1 MLSHSFLK
9 NVYRGISNRLFH
21 KKATGLDA
29 LSIGW
34 LEQKYLKH
42 LPAGKTRAIKLNG
55 GQLFYN
61 APQELLHGLQEIFID
76 QIYKQSLPPKALILD
91 CGANI
96 GLSVLW
102 FKQLNADAQIIAFEP
117 DPANFLLLKKNID
130 SYKLENI
137 TCHHAAVWNEDT
149 TRTFSADGGMASS
162 FASANSTDTIRVTCL
177 RLKKFLQQPID
188 FLKLD
193 IEGAEW
199 DVLKDCAESLV
210 SVKRIFVEYH
220 GQFDE
225 QEKLIQLLE
234 ILRSAGFQFYIR
246 EAAPLHPTPFY
257 RDKRKQHPY
266 QVQLNIFG
274 FRNEG

>member
-21 KKATGLDA
+21 KKAPGLDA

-76 QIYKQSLPPKALILD
+76 QIYKQSLPPKAIILD

-257 RDKRKQHPY
+257 RDKRKQPPY